1 MQRRSKIAGSV
12 AARYPMGLRLN
23 VSVGGVVVI
32 IHPPSVLQGFKDGSD
47 WRVPVR
53 AEYEASA

>member
-1 MQRRSKIAGSV
+1 VTDKPQ

-23 VSVGGVVVI
+23 VSGGGVVVI